1 TDILQEYFVP
11 VGQFVSYVDS
21 VRDVLLRDHV
31 NLLSV
36 TIRYAPKNTE
46 SFLSYSLVD
55 SFAFVIYINQGL
67 SDEGKRDAEKFT
79 RDLIDVAIRH
89 GGTYYL
95 PYQRYATSRQI
106 RE

>member
-1 TDILQEYFVP
+1 M
-11 VGQFVSYVDS
+11 
-21 VRDVLLRDHV
+21 
-31 NLLSV
+31 
-36 TIRYAPKNTE
+36 
-46 SFLSYSLVD
+46 D

-106 RE
+106 REAYPQLDAFINKKTFYDAEGLFDSSFFEAYRAH